1 MIEESK
7 EEAPMTQLSLYR
19 AVYRDTDL
27 KERNLDMLS
36 KSLSR
41 ATLTAAELIPT
52 GATLLRVFHNPDW

>member
-1 MIEESK
+1 MMEESQGGK
-7 EEAPMTQLSLYR
+7 PMNLSLYR

-36 KSLSR
+36 KSLTS

-52 GATLLRVFHNPDW
+52 GATLLRVYHNPDW

>member
-1 MIEESK
+1 
-7 EEAPMTQLSLYR
+7 MTQLSLYR

-27 KERNLDMLS
+27 KERDLDMLS
-36 KSLSR
+36 RSLTS